1 MQSAWRDIVRG
12 ILRSPEGREIAR
24 EFIALCREELSAN
37 TQGLEWYDQRSSQ
50 ARASLG
56 RNRWCKAVR
65 ERLQRNPQDPHAK
78 HIGDR
83 WLLDTQGLS
92 EELDRAS
99 QAPPSIAKAEPPPEP
114 DEAPAVARVRHLLQ
128 SGSRH

>member
-1 MQSAWRDIVRG
+1 MSVLRDLIREA
-12 ILRSPEGREIAR
+12 LRSPEGREIAR

-37 TQGLEWYDQRSSQ
+37 QQGLEWYDQKSPQCRG
-50 ARASLG
+50 SLG

-65 ERLQRNPQDPHAK
+65 ERLQRDPKDPHAK

-99 QAPPSIAKAEPPPEP
+99 SLPPPTVKKAPAEPVT
-114 DEAPAVARVRHLLQ
+114 DESPRVAKVLSLLR
-128 SGSRH
+128 SNGR